1 MSEIRHGYGEMIC
14 TCNLKLSPPN
24 SGEVMFIIE
33 LLFEV
38 PFWIWEKKIK
48 VQGNIFSGLLPL
60 SHLFQLG
67 FSFLKRGPIYFFF
80 LNHDFSNFFLLS
92 L

>member
-38 PFWIWEKKIK
+38 PFWIWEKKLK
-48 VQGNIFSGLLPL
+48 FKETYS
-60 SHLFQLG
+60 LG
-67 FSFLKRGPIYFFF
+67 YFP
-80 LNHDFSNFFLLS
+80 
-92 L
+92 